1 MKGSKPMNKKRV
13 IIIAL
18 IAVVILA
25 MVEIFSY
32 LGSKGHFP
40 LSKSENLKAE
50 NTETG
55 NPPASDSFSDS
66 VQNTQEDF
74 QKRNKNLY
82 DKYSGHWVNEEN
94 SDLYFDLYTDENNCK
109 CVTYTSFDRN
119 GKIVACHLINV
130 YLNVG
135 YDPLLDET
143 KQYLQIFFGDD
154 PSGWM
159 SFELFDGDDTKIALD
174 DIVYCKE

>member
-1 MKGSKPMNKKRV
+1 MNKKRV
-13 IIIAL
+13 IIIII

-25 MVEIFSY
+25 MVELFSFWAT
-32 LGSKGHFP
+32 K
-40 LSKSENLKAE
+40 
-50 NTETG
+50 
-55 NPPASDSFSDS
+55 NPPAFASDSVSDS

-74 QKRNKNLY
+74 QKRNENLY

-119 GKIVACHLINV
+119 GKIVACYLIDV

-154 PSGWM
+154 PSG
-159 SFELFDGDDTKIALD
+159 
-174 DIVYCKE
+174 

>member
-1 MKGSKPMNKKRV
+1 MNKKRV
-13 IIIAL
+13 IIIII

-25 MVEIFSY
+25 MVELFSF
-32 LGSKGHFP
+32 LATK
-40 LSKSENLKAE
+40 
-50 NTETG
+50 
-55 NPPASDSFSDS
+55 NPPAFASDSVSDS

-74 QKRNKNLY
+74 QKRNENLY

-119 GKIVACHLINV
+119 GKIVACYLINV

-154 PSGWM
+154 PSGWI
-159 SFELFDGDDTKIALD
+159 SFELFDGDDTRIALD
-174 DIVYCKE
+174 NIVYCKE